1 MKFDV
6 TFQIIGE
13 PASKANSR
21 KIVKFGNR
29 MASIKSDKARK
40 YWKSAEEQLPR
51 GIVPTKKDVC
61 VEMVIY
67 YATRR
72 PDLDESLILDIMQG
86 YLYENDRQVKQK
98 KIYWQLDRVN
108 PRTIIRLTE
117 LEELTFPDYLNI

>member
-6 TFQIIGE
+6 TFQILGE

-40 YWKSAEEQLPR
+40 YWKSAEEQLPS
-51 GIVPTKKDVC
+51 GLAPTKKDVC

-67 YATRR
+67 YSTRR

-86 YLYENDRQVKQK
+86 YIYENDRQVKQK
-98 KIYWQLDRVN
+98 KIYWQLDRAN
-108 PRTIIRLTE
+108 PRSIIRVHE

>member
-51 GIVPTKKDVC
+51 GLVPTKKDVC

-67 YATRR
+67 YSTRR

-86 YLYENDRQVKQK
+86 YIYENDRQVKQK
-98 KIYWQLDRVN
+98 KIYWQLDRDN
-108 PRTIIRLTE
+108 PRSVIRVTE
-117 LEELTFPDYLNI
+117 LEELLFPDYLNI

>member
-1 MKFDV
+1 MRFDI
-6 TFQIIGE
+6 TFQILGE

-29 MASIKSDKARK
+29 MASIKSDKARR

-67 YATRR
+67 YSTRR

-86 YLYENDRQVKQK
+86 YIYENDRQVKQK
-98 KIYWQLDRVN
+98 KIYWQLDRDQ
-108 PRTIIRLTE
+108 PRSVIRVYE

>member
-40 YWKSAEEQLPR
+40 YWASAEQQLPR

-67 YATRR
+67 YSTRR

-108 PRTIIRLTE
+108 PRSIIRVTE

>member
-6 TFQIIGE
+6 TFQILGE

-29 MASIKSDKARK
+29 MASIKSDKARA
-40 YWKSAEEQLPR
+40 YWNSAEQQMPT
-51 GIVPTKKDVC
+51 GIVPTKNDVC

-67 YATRR
+67 YRTRR

-86 YLYENDRQVKQK
+86 HLYENDRQVKQK

-108 PRTIIRLTE
+108 PRTIIRVTE
-117 LEELTFPDYLNI
+117 LEVLTFPDYLNI